1 MGGLGAGGPD
11 STPSLISDGA
21 VNEAY
26 PSGRGGIAS
35 PRRSVDTRG
44 VNIRIEP
51 GVEAPGEARHA
62 LEADKLP
69 EELLDDAK
77 LLVSELVTN
86 CIRHARLHPGQWI
99 GVRARPTPHGMRLEV
114 CDPGPGFPAPPP
126 IPRSLHPFGGR
137 GLPIVAR
144 VASRWGARRTRAG
157 RWEVWLELD
166 R

>member
-1 MGGLGAGGPD
+1 MAR

-21 VNEAY
+21 VNEAC
-26 PSGRGGIAS
+26 PSGGGGIAS
-35 PRRSVDTRG
+35 PRRSVDTGG
-44 VNIRIEP
+44 VDIRIGP
-51 GVEAPGEARHA
+51 GVEAPGKARHA
-62 LEADKLP
+62 LEADELP

-99 GVRARPTPHGMRLEV
+99 GVRARPTPDGMRLEV
-114 CDPGPGFPAPPP
+114 CDPGPGFPAPF
-126 IPRSLHPFGGR
+126 PRSLHPFGGR
-137 GLPIVAR
+137 GLPIVER
-144 VASRWGARRTRAG
+144 VASRWGAGRTCSG